1 LRIDYSLCSF
11 DVSLKSVIKNFVK
24 KSLKRVHR
32 RILVSSSTFIDAFI
46 VLCWRLA
53 QKFLNDFFDV
63 AHIFFFDSFVVRMRI
78 FESFD

>member
-1 LRIDYSLCSF
+1 LRIDCFFYFF
-11 DVSLKSVIKNFVK
+11 DVSLKSMIKSFVK
-24 KSLKRVHR
+24 KSLKRMHR
-32 RILVSSSTFIDAFI
+32 RILVSSLTFIDAFI

>member
-1 LRIDYSLCSF
+1 
-11 DVSLKSVIKNFVK
+11 VIKNLVR
-24 KSLKRVHR
+24 KSLKKMHR
-32 RILVSSSTFIDAFI
+32 KILVSSSTFIDAFI
-46 VLCWRLA
+46 VLCWRFI